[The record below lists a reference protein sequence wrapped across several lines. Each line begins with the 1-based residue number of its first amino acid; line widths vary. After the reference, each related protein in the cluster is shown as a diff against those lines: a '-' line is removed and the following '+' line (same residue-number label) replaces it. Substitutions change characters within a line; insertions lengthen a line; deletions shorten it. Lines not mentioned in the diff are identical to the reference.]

1 MAVGITIV
9 GLGPG
14 DPDQLTLAA
23 HSALLGAGEVYARTR
38 RHPTLQGTPLA
49 KELGTRLR
57 SFDEI
62 YERHDAFED
71 VYAAIVAEVLALGA
85 RPEGVVYA
93 VPGDPLMGETTV
105 QQVRH
110 QAPALGLPVRVI
122 HGVSF
127 VEPTLAALGIDAFDG
142 LQLCDA
148 TLLAARHHP
157 PLDPDVPA
165 LVVQLYSQALASDCK
180 LTLMSLYPDDHP
192 VRLVY
197 HASLRDEF
205 VRDLPLYE
213 LDRQPELDH
222 LCALF
227 VSALA
232 HPGSISSYQEVM
244 ARLRAPDGC
253 PWDREQTHD
262 SLRTY
267 LLEETYEVLAA
278 LDAGDLDELREELG
292 DLLLQILFHAQIA
305 TENGDFRLIDSVQY
319 AIAKLVRRHPH
330 VFGEA
335 EADSPDQ
342 VLQAWEQIKSQ
353 ERADNGQAARSMLD
367 GINASLPAL
376 AAALKIQE
384 RVARVGFD
392 WPAVAQVR
400 AKLDEELAEYAAA
413 PDAVSRARELGD
425 VLFALVNLAR
435 WQGIN
440 PEDLLRETNARFGRR
455 FRAIEAHAAA
465 TGRNVIDLSMAE
477 ADAIWEQAKANEQH

>member
-1 MAVGITIV
+1 
-9 GLGPG
+9 
-14 DPDQLTLAA
+14 
-23 HSALLGAGEVYARTR
+23 
-38 RHPTLQGTPLA
+38 
-49 KELGTRLR
+49 
-57 SFDEI
+57 
-62 YERHDAFED
+62 
-71 VYAAIVAEVLALGA
+71 VLALGA

-93 VPGDPLMGETTV
+93 VPGDPQVGETTV
-105 QQVRH
+105 QLLRRE
-110 QAPALGLPVRVI
+110 APAHGLAVHIV

-127 VEPTLAALGIDAFDG
+127 IEPTLAALGVDAFDG

-180 LTLMSLYPDDHP
+180 LTLMALYPDEHP

-197 HASLRDEF
+197 HAGLGDML
-205 VRDLPLYE
+205 VRDLPLFA

-222 LCALF
+222 LCSLF
-227 VSALA
+227 VPALPL
-232 HPGSISSYQEVM
+232 PGSLSSYQEVM

-253 PWDREQTHD
+253 PWDREQTHE

-278 LDAGDLDELREELG
+278 LDSGDVQETCEELG
-292 DLLLQILFHAQIA
+292 DLLLQVLFHAQIA
-305 TENGDFRLIDSVQY
+305 TENGDFRLIDSIQY

-342 VLQAWEQIKSQ
+342 VLQNWEQIKRQ
-353 ERADNGQAARSMLD
+353 ERTDNGQEQRSMLD
-367 GINASLPAL
+367 GINAALPAL
-376 AAALKIQE
+376 SQALKIQE

-392 WPAVAQVR
+392 WQDEAQVR

-413 PDAVSRARELGD
+413 PDDASRARELGD

-455 FRAIEAHAAA
+455 FHAIEAHAAQ
-465 TGRNVIDLSMAE
+465 TGRNLTAMTLAE
-477 ADAIWEQAKANEQH
+477 MDAIWEQAKADEQP